1 MYRGEYFN
9 SISHLVGATLALI
22 GASVLI
28 TYASLEG
35 DATKIVGF
43 SVYGVTLFLLYLAST
58 LYHSFS
64 GRVKALF
71 QTFDHIAIYFLI
83 AGTYTPIA
91 LLAIEGSA
99 GTWLL
104 VFVWSLAAIG
114 CVLES
119 IPVKVH
125 DAITTT
131 IYLVMGWSC
140 MLAMDSIVAGMSPIA
155 FDLLVTGGV
164 LYTLGVIF
172 YVLDNW
178 YSWCHEVWHVF
189 VLGGS
194 AAHYF
199 TMFML

>member
-9 SISHLVGATLALI
+9 SISHLVGATLALV

-28 TYASLEG
+28 TVAALEG
-35 DATKIVGF
+35 NVTKIVGF
-43 SVYGVTLFLLYLAST
+43 SIYGVTLFLLYLAST
-58 LYHSFS
+58 LYHSFN
-64 GRVKALF
+64 GQVKVLF
-71 QTFDHIAIYFLI
+71 QKFDHIAIYLLI

-99 GTWLL
+99 GVWFLL
-104 VFVWSLAAIG
+104 VVWGLAAIG

-119 IPVKVH
+119 IPVKIH
-125 DAITTT
+125 DAITTS
-131 IYLVMGWSC
+131 IYLAMGWSC
-140 MLAMDSIVAGMSPIA
+140 MFTMESMMAGMSPIA
-155 FDLLVTGGV
+155 FELLVTGG
-164 LYTLGVIF
+164 LMYTVGVIF

-178 YSWCHEVWHVF
+178 LSWCHEIWHIF

-199 TMFML
+199 TMYSL